1 MCQELCLCCG
11 ALAGSSLGVW
21 AGGAECP
28 PDQRK
33 PWFTSILGKQE
44 LPRLVLPQEIAAKLQ
59 LGCLNSDLEERF
71 CVNQTCEVFP
81 IEMSERDADQGISV
95 MWATWGSCPE
105 GQGSSGAAPRV

>member
-21 AGGAECP
+21 AAEFP

-33 PWFTSILGKQE
+33 PCFTSILGKQE
-44 LPRLVLPQEIAAKLQ
+44 LPRLVLPQEVAAKLQ

-71 CVNQTCEVFP
+71 CVNQTCEEFP
-81 IEMSERDADQGISV
+81 S
-95 MWATWGSCPE
+95 
-105 GQGSSGAAPRV
+105 